1 MSQAYTGVERR
12 GVAGHFSAGIDI
24 TQNKYE
30 AHLPEPVRAVLHGEP
45 WMLRGGLAVVAVAL
59 CWSLRPFELRGMEAV
74 GAGLLLAA
82 MILVIEMRLRWAT
95 PRGLLGGAL
104 GAVLGI
110 FAAVLVTAVVSRIAG
125 PERTKS
131 FFEGGVL
138 VAFAYL
144 GAVLGSLK
152 ATERGEKKEKEES
165 PIVAASVGAVASREA
180 GAAAATVVATATAT
194 IPKLV
199 DTSVL
204 IDGRIADICEAHF
217 LDGPLLV
224 PEFVLHELQLVADSG
239 DALKRQR
246 GRRGLDVLER
256 IRKMGGIEVRVLEHP
271 AAPAGDVD
279 RKLIEVAREIG
290 AKIVTNDFN
299 LNKVARVQG
308 LSVLNVNQLANA
320 LKPVVMAGEPMRVL
334 ILREGKEANQG
345 VAYLD
350 DGTMVV
356 VDGARRFINKNVD
369 VTVTSVHQTAAGK
382 MIFGRVDEKGMEA
395 GAAAGLARG
404 AAAGVV
410 RGAENGGA
418 HREMA
423 EGEGQAS

>member
-404 AAAGVV
+404 GAAGVV

>member
-1 MSQAYTGVERR
+1 MSRAYTGVERR
-12 GVAGHFSAGIDI
+12 GATPFAAGNDI
-24 TQNKYE
+24 SQNKYQAELPKPVKAALHVE
-30 AHLPEPVRAVLHGEP
+30 A
-45 WMLRGGLAVVAVAL
+45 WMLRGGLATVAVAL
-59 CWSLRPFELRGMEAV
+59 CWSLKPFGLHGVAAV

-82 MILVIEMRLRWAT
+82 VILVIEMRLRWAT

-110 FAAVLVTAVVSRIAG
+110 FAAVLVTAVVSRIAE

-131 FFEGGVL
+131 FFESGVL

-144 GAVLGSLK
+144 GAMLGSHK
-152 ATERGEKKEKEES
+152 AAEREVGKEKREEAS
-165 PIVAASVGAVASREA
+165 VAASGSVSGVGITAQEAEAST
-180 GAAAATVVATATAT
+180 ATV
-194 IPKLV
+194 PKLL

-204 IDGRIADICEAHF
+204 IDGRIADICEVNF

-246 GRRGLDVLER
+246 GRRGLDVLDR
-256 IRKMGGIEVRVLEHP
+256 MRKISGLEVRVLEHP

-279 RKLIEVAREIG
+279 RKLIEVARQMG

-299 LNKVARVQG
+299 LTKVARVHG
-308 LSVLNVNQLANA
+308 LRVLNVNQLANA
-320 LKPVVMAGEPMRVL
+320 LKPLVLAGEPMRVL

-356 VDGARRFINKNVD
+356 VDGARRYIHNSVD
-369 VTVTSVHQTAAGK
+369 VIVTSVHQTAAGK

-395 GAAAGLARG
+395 GLGRG
-404 AAAGVV
+404 AAAGVA
-410 RGAENGGA
+410 RGQNGGA
-418 HREMA
+418 RGEMT
-423 EGEGQAS
+423 EGEVG

>member
-1 MSQAYTGVERR
+1 MSRAYTGAERR
-12 GVAGHFSAGIDI
+12 GVAAPFVTGIDI
-24 TQNKYE
+24 SQDKNE
-30 AHLPEPVRAVLHGEP
+30 AEIPEPVKAALHVEP

-59 CWSLRPFELRGMEAV
+59 CWSLKPFGLYGVESIG
-74 GAGLLLAA
+74 GGLLLAA
-82 MILVIEMRLRWAT
+82 VILAVELRLRWAT

-110 FAAVLVTAVVSRIAG
+110 FAAVLVTAIVSRMTE
-125 PERTKS
+125 PEGTKS
-131 FFEGGVL
+131 FFESGVL

-144 GAVLGSLK
+144 GAVLGSQK
-152 ATERGEKKEKEES
+152 ATEREGKEAAEVKEVKEREKGANDAVSLGS
-165 PIVAASVGAVASREA
+165 PTAAVTSAP
-180 GAAAATVVATATAT
+180 T
-194 IPKLV
+194 IPKLL

-204 IDGRIADICEAHF
+204 IDGRIADICEAQF
-217 LDGPLLV
+217 LDGPLVV

-256 IRKMGGIEVRVLEHP
+256 IRKVAGLEVRVLEHP
-271 AAPAGDVD
+271 AAPVGDVD
-279 RKLIEVAREIG
+279 RKLIEVAREMG

-299 LNKVARVQG
+299 LNKVARVHG
-308 LSVLNVNQLANA
+308 LTVLNVNQLANA

-356 VDGARRFINKNVD
+356 VDGARRFINKSVD
-369 VTVTSVHQTAAGK
+369 VVVTSVHQTAAGK
-382 MIFGRVDEKGMEA
+382 MIFGRVDEKGLDQA
-395 GAAAGLARG
+395 IARG
-404 AAAGVV
+404 AAAGAV
-410 RGAENGGA
+410 RGGENSGTRG
-418 HREMA
+418 ELA
-423 EGEGQAS
+423 EGESQAS